1 MRKRT
6 FWWWLY
12 QPYKYLVF
20 APVVGLVTAS
30 LSVLAL
36 LLSLVTTPRN
46 ASRLC
51 AVPWARILATMTPM
65 RVTVEGRENID
76 PRQSYVVVSNHQSQ
90 FDILVLYGWL
100 GIDFKWVMKQEL
112 RGVPGIGVAC
122 ERLGHIYIDRSNH
135 AAALAALDAAKKKIV
150 NGTSV
155 MFFPEGTRSRSGRLR
170 AFKKGAFRMALDL
183 GLPVL
188 PLTVTGTRDVL
199 PAGTSDL
206 MPGSARL
213 IIHPPVPVDDVGQ
226 IGHGIKGRFQ
236 PGTLL
241 LELGGQLIHPP
252 VPVDG
257 VADSDSRNLSDRV
270 RVVIASALP
279 D

>member
-213 IIHPPVPVDDVGQ
+213 IIHPPVPVD
-226 IGHGIKGRFQ
+226 
-236 PGTLL
+236 
-241 LELGGQLIHPP
+241 
-252 VPVDG
+252 G